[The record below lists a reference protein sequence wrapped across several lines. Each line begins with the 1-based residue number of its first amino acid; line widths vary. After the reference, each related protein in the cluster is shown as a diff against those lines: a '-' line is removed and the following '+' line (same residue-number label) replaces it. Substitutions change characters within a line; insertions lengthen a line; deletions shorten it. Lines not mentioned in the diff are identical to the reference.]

1 MQSCSKKKTNSESN
15 SHALLRESKSRQHLV
30 LRGSGAGYR
39 QKLWY
44 QPETRTGGQSSA
56 KPFLNAS
63 DPPGQLHILREERD
77 AAGVY
82 GEAIGTREEVN

>member
-1 MQSCSKKKTNSESN
+1 MQSSSKKNF
-15 SHALLRESKSRQHLV
+15 HALLRKSKSRQHLV

-39 QKLWY
+39 EKLWY
-44 QPETRTGGQSSA
+44 QPETRAGGQSSA

-77 AAGVY
+77 AAGV
-82 GEAIGTREEVN
+82 